1 MVSFIPIAIGVS
13 ALSLFFY
20 MTGTKGLIVLIV
32 LFVLLMVLIYWKQ
45 NMLLYMPGK
54 SCLYFSDTR
63 YAEIISTESTGVSTS
78 QREKSHYCGY
88 YIEYFRWSYY
98 SRVAC

>member
-45 NMLLYMPGK
+45 NMLLYMPGN
-54 SCLYFSDTR
+54 SFLYCSDTR
-63 YAEIISTESTGVSTS
+63 YAEIISTKSTGVSAS
-78 QREKSHYCGY
+78 QREKFDNCGY
-88 YIEYFRWSYY
+88 YIEYFRWSHY
-98 SRVAC
+98 